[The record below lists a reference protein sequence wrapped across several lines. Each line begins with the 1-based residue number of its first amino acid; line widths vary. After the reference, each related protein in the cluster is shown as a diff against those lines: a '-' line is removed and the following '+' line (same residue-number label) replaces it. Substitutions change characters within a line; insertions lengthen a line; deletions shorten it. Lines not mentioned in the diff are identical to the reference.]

1 MAIVSLT
8 PHLRHVAPIAPA
20 AYAGGT
26 VAEVLDNLCR
36 EHPSLAGYL
45 RDEQGRLRKHI
56 AIFIKGA
63 QLRGAAALAHA
74 VQPDTEVFV
83 FQALSG
89 G

>member
-8 PHLRHVAPIAPA
+8 PHLRHVAPITPAP
-20 AYAGGT
+20 YAGET
-26 VAEVLDNLCR
+26 VAEVLDNLCQ

-45 RDEQGRLRKHI
+45 LDEQGRLRKHI
-56 AIFIKGA
+56 AIFIEGA
-63 QLRGAAALAHA
+63 QLRGSAALERA
-74 VQPDTEVFV
+74 VQTDTEVFV